1 MGAKTIAV
9 LTSGGDA
16 PGMNAAVRAVV
27 RSGLSFG
34 MKVYGVMRGYNGLLN
49 GDLKEMNMR
58 SVSDIMQHGGTA
70 LFTARSPEF
79 NTPEGVQKA
88 ANMCREKGID
98 GVVVIGGDGSFRG
111 ARDLTGAGIPCI
123 GVPGTIDNDI
133 ACTDYTIGYDTAL
146 NTAMEMID
154 RIRDTTE
161 SHDRCSVVEVMGRR
175 CGDIA
180 LNTGVAVG
188 ALTTLVPE
196 IPYDFQKD
204 VLDRIRLAQSTGKRH
219 YIIVVAEG
227 VGHTQ
232 ELAERIQKETGI
244 ESRATILGHVQRGGA
259 PTLRDRVVA
268 SRMGYHAVELL
279 QNGLGNR
286 VVAMKGEQIV
296 DFDIIE
302 KSNLGRQFLYKEEDV
317 GALKTQI
324 AHQEVSKMNSD
335 IEVETHNLRI
345 TCVNDLLP
353 LLDNVDIVICV
364 IDEPQYDIQR
374 IVNKAVVTKN
384 IPCVFGASQVSRGR
398 VYSVVPHQTGCFD
411 CLNIHYTKI
420 DSLFLEQ
427 FRGIRTVTKKIPTIA
442 YGPAMFQLTS
452 AIVDEAVRLITKY
465 AEPMSLNRQYE
476 INYENGASFT
486 HKPWG
491 HYPDECPTCGNG
503 KEENWEIFSQYGE
516 IKL

>member
-1 MGAKTIAV
+1 MGAKSIAV

-27 RSGLSFG
+27 RTGLNFG
-34 MKVYGVMRGYNGLLN
+34 MKVYGVMRGYNGLLT

-70 LFTARSPEF
+70 LYTARSPEF
-79 NTPEGVQKA
+79 NTPAGVEKA
-88 ANMCREKGID
+88 ANMCREKGIE

-111 ARDLTGAGIPCI
+111 ARDLTNAGINCI

-196 IPYDFQKD
+196 IPYDFHRD

-227 VGHTQ
+227 VGNTE
-232 ELAERIQKETGI
+232 ELAQRIQRHTGI
-244 ESRATILGHVQRGGA
+244 ETRATILGHVQRGGA

-268 SRMGYHAVELL
+268 SRMGYHAAELL
-279 QNGLGNR
+279 FNGIGNR
-286 VVAMKGEQIV
+286 VVAMKGGQIV
-296 DFDIIE
+296 DFDITEALNMPRTFDE
-302 KSNLGRQFLYKEEDV
+302 KMYR
-317 GALKTQI
+317 
-324 AHQEVSKMNSD
+324 VS
-335 IEVETHNLRI
+335 
-345 TCVNDLLP
+345 
-353 LLDNVDIVICV
+353 
-364 IDEPQYDIQR
+364 
-374 IVNKAVVTKN
+374 AVLS
-384 IPCVFGASQVSRGR
+384 I
-398 VYSVVPHQTGCFD
+398 
-411 CLNIHYTKI
+411 
-420 DSLFLEQ
+420 
-427 FRGIRTVTKKIPTIA
+427 
-442 YGPAMFQLTS
+442 
-452 AIVDEAVRLITKY
+452 
-465 AEPMSLNRQYE
+465 
-476 INYENGASFT
+476 
-486 HKPWG
+486 
-491 HYPDECPTCGNG
+491 
-503 KEENWEIFSQYGE
+503 
-516 IKL
+516 

>member
-1 MGAKTIAV
+1 MGAKSIAV

-27 RSGLSFG
+27 RTGLNFG
-34 MKVYGVMRGYNGLLN
+34 MTVYGVKRGYNGLLT
-49 GDLKEMNMR
+49 GDLHEMNMR

-88 ANMCREKGID
+88 ADMCREKGID

-111 ARDLTGAGIPCI
+111 ARDLTGAGILTI

-154 RIRDTTE
+154 RIRETTE

-204 VLDRIRLAQSTGKRH
+204 VIDRIKLAQSTGKRH

-244 ESRATILGHVQRGGA
+244 ETRATILGHVQRGGA

-279 QNGLGNR
+279 EKGIGNR

-296 DFDIIE
+296 DFDITEALNMPRVFDE
-302 KSNLGRQFLYKEEDV
+302 KMYR
-317 GALKTQI
+317 
-324 AHQEVSKMNSD
+324 VS
-335 IEVETHNLRI
+335 
-345 TCVNDLLP
+345 
-353 LLDNVDIVICV
+353 
-364 IDEPQYDIQR
+364 
-374 IVNKAVVTKN
+374 AVLS
-384 IPCVFGASQVSRGR
+384 I
-398 VYSVVPHQTGCFD
+398 
-411 CLNIHYTKI
+411 
-420 DSLFLEQ
+420 
-427 FRGIRTVTKKIPTIA
+427 
-442 YGPAMFQLTS
+442 
-452 AIVDEAVRLITKY
+452 
-465 AEPMSLNRQYE
+465 
-476 INYENGASFT
+476 
-486 HKPWG
+486 
-491 HYPDECPTCGNG
+491 
-503 KEENWEIFSQYGE
+503 
-516 IKL
+516 